1 MQDNGVQTLSD
12 HEAREALERFVMEND
27 ELLDLEARIGRF
39 NIFDALGMVNAEIR
53 HSNFLGW
60 LLDPAESH
68 GAGDLF
74 LKAIVMDMLRET
86 AEDLRPKGVS
96 PIDLDG
102 AQIAS
107 VDIRREW
114 KNIDLL
120 IHCESPKLVIAIEN
134 KIRSGE
140 HGGQLSRYKQ
150 IVRDAFPDEPA
161 MFVFLTREGDDPS
174 DEDWTT
180 YSYAE
185 IKRVLERVR
194 RANEGAIGDDVATFL
209 DHYLHLIESQL
220 MEDEV
225 MDELCR
231 KIYKNHRQAI
241 DLLIRFVSSEQP
253 RRLCGVDALLE
264 ARPDS
269 LRVLPGYRKAHAF
282 VPIAVY
288 NALPAIGKYEH
299 LGQNSWLVWKVDIW
313 KNKARLLVELWD
325 TTDRDLRRT
334 VFNALTDPTHA
345 LGFKVSNRA
354 RAGIDRLL
362 EKGSALRLS
371 SQNLYTLTE
380 SPEQDSDAIQ
390 DALSYQL
397 KKLLAQSE
405 RIASVIRAAADAHR
419 V

>member
-27 ELLDLEARIGRF
+27 ELLELEGRIGRF

-120 IHCESPKLVIAIEN
+120 IHCESPRLVIAIEN
-134 KIRSGE
+134 KVRSAE
-140 HGGQLSRYKQ
+140 HSGQLSRYKQ
-150 IVRDAFPDEPA
+150 IVKEAFPDEPA

-180 YSYAE
+180 YSYADVR
-185 IKRVLERVR
+185 RVLERVR
-194 RANEGAIGDDVATFL
+194 AANQGAIGDDVGAFL
-209 DHYLHLIESQL
+209 DHYLHLIGSRL
-220 MEDEV
+220 MEDPEI
-225 MDELCR
+225 DRLCGL
-231 KIYKNHRQAI
+231 IYKNHRQALHILFERFGSASSVLAETARSLTEESAIWTVINTTSKRI
-241 DLLIRFVSSEQP
+241 DFIPTAWAQLIP
-253 RRLCGVDALLE
+253 AKC
-264 ARPDS
+264 
-269 LRVLPGYRKAHAF
+269 
-282 VPIAVY
+282 
-288 NALPAIGKYEH
+288 ALPK
-299 LGQNSWLVWKVDIW
+299 QDPRFWVRFWLVTGLRSCSIYF
-313 KNKARLLVELWD
+313 EIGPC
-325 TTDRDLRRT
+325 TDQDLRSSVVQACRAAIPAAAKKKGRPLKIT
-334 VFNALTDPTHA
+334 EKWSRLWRSQVIRWDEEEPLSQEEFLP
-345 LGFKVSNRA
+345 KV
-354 RAGIDRLL
+354 
-362 EKGSALRLS
+362 
-371 SQNLYTLTE
+371 T
-380 SPEQDSDAIQ
+380 
-390 DALSYQL
+390 
-397 KKLLAQSE
+397 KLLKQAE
-405 RIASVIRAAADAHR
+405 EIATSVEPSLKEALQKKNPRSSR
-419 V
+419 GL